1 MNLQKVLHYP
11 RLDSILMVEKTIKKK
26 NGLLG
31 KKKLWNSLPKKM
43 MYQTFSLI
51 LDYLVS
57 LDRVSI
63 DNGKIVLLREDKIYK
78 SKKRSKGMRS
88 HNLGEVNEK
97 LSGKKVTLVGWVD
110 TIREHGKV
118 IFLDLRDRYGKV
130 QCVII
135 GKNSD
140 FEKVKKLNKESCV
153 LIKGEVKARPKGSEN
168 KELSSGRVEV
178 FIKELEI
185 LNSCPLLPFEINED
199 ISNED
204 LRLKYRFLDLR
215 SNRMQKNIIM
225 RSKIMKAVR
234 DFFYEEGFINIET
247 PILAKST
254 PEGARD
260 YIVPSRNFPGNFYA
274 LPQSPQLFKQLSM
287 VAGFDKY
294 IQIPRCFRDEDLRSD
309 RQPEFTQIDVEMSFI
324 EQKDII
330 DVVERLVKY
339 VFKKVLNQD
348 VKIPFQRI
356 SYDESMK
363 KYKTDRPDLRK
374 KGEKFAFCWVVD
386 FPLFEYSKEDKR
398 YKSMHHPFTMPAEKN
413 FNEKSKSLAY
423 DIVLNGVEIGGG
435 SIRIHDSKIQEKIFD
450 LLGISKK
457 EAKEKFGFLLDALNY
472 GAPPHGGI
480 AFGFDRLVQ
489 LMLGQESIREVI
501 AFPKNREARDVML
514 NAPSG
519 LSDKQLKEVNISS
532 IKKKTKK

>member
-1 MNLQKVLHYP
+1 M
-11 RLDSILMVEKTIKKK
+11 
-26 NGLLG
+26 
-31 KKKLWNSLPKKM
+31 
-43 MYQTFSLI
+43 
-51 LDYLVS
+51 
-57 LDRVSI
+57 
-63 DNGKIVLLREDKIYK
+63 LRT
-78 SKKRSKGMRS
+78 

-97 LSGKKVTLVGWVD
+97 LAGKKVKLVGWVD

-118 IFLDLRDRYGKV
+118 IFLDLRDRYGKA

-140 FEKVKKLNKESCV
+140 FEKAKKLSKESCV
-153 LIKGEVKARPKGSEN
+153 LIEGEIKKRPKGSEN
-168 KELSSGRVEV
+168 KEIASGGVEV
-178 FIKELEI
+178 FINK
-185 LNSCPLLPFEINED
+185 LNVLSSCPVLPFEINED

-215 SNRMQKNIIM
+215 SNKMQKNIIM
-225 RSKIMKAVR
+225 RSKILKSVR
-234 DFFYEEGFINIET
+234 DYFYKEGFIDIET

-260 YIVPSRNFPGNFYA
+260 YIVPSRNFAGKFYA

-309 RQPEFTQIDVEMSFI
+309 RQPEFTQVDVEMSFI
-324 EQKDII
+324 EQEDII
-330 DVVERLVKY
+330 EVIERMLKD
-339 VFKKVLNQD
+339 VFKKVLNVD
-348 VKIPFQRI
+348 VKTPFQRI

-398 YKSMHHPFTMPAEKN
+398 YKSMHHPFTMPSEKK

-423 DIVLNGVEIGGG
+423 DVVLNGVEIGGG
-435 SIRIHDSKIQEKIFD
+435 SIRIHEPEIQERVFE

-457 EAKEKFGFLLDALNY
+457 EAREKFGFLLDALKF

-480 AFGFDRLVQ
+480 ALGFDRMVQ
-489 LMLGQESIREVI
+489 IMLKQDSIREII
-501 AFPKNREARDVML
+501 AFPKNKEARDVML
-514 NAPSG
+514 DAPSE
-519 LSDKQLKEVNISS
+519 LSNKQLKEVHV
-532 IKKKTKK
+532 KKIEGKGKK